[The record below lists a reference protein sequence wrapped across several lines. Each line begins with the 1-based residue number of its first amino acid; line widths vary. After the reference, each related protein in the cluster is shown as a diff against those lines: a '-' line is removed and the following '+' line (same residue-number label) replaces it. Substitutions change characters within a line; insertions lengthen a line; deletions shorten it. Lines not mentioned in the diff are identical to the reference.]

1 MNFVVVFGNGHFH
14 NVVSTFINVIKLD
27 VEKDVVSAL
36 SNVGY
41 INVYLF
47 HMHFGL
53 ATARFWLDF

>member
-14 NVVSTFINVIKLD
+14 NVVSTFINFMELD

-36 SNVGY
+36 SNVVH

-47 HMHFGL
+47 HMQ
-53 ATARFWLDF
+53 FWFNYR